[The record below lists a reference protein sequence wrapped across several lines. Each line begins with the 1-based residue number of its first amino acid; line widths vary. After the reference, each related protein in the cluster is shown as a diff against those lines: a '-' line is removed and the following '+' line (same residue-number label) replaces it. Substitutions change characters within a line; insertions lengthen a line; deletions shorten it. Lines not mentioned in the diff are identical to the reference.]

1 MVKVVVVVV
10 VLLLLLLLLLLL
22 VLLLSLLSL
31 LLLESGAHNLHDRR
45 MLFITVP
52 VLVAV
57 AVLV

>member
-10 VLLLLLLLLLLL
+10 VLLLLL
-22 VLLLSLLSL
+22 LLLSLLSL